1 MQTKIKSSES
11 NIESESGMVVE
22 RRFTSAGQDP
32 FESFEWIEMDV
43 QIRNPDG
50 SMADSLEGVKLP
62 SGFSGVPGTVCAQK
76 YLRKAGVPKYL
87 RNVPEDDVPVWLQRS
102 EPDHERL
109 QTVDAAERMGG
120 EIDGRQ
126 LFRRLAGTW
135 TYWGWKYG
143 YFASEADA
151 RAYFDEMCYLI
162 ASQRSAP
169 NSPQWFNTGLHWAYG
184 IEGPAQ
190 GHSYVDPDTGELGKS
205 TNAYEHP
212 QPHACFI
219 QSVSDSLVG
228 GTDSIMGLWNREA
241 LLFKYGSG
249 TGSNFSNIRGKG
261 EPLSG
266 GGTSS
271 GLLSFLKIG
280 DRAAG
285 AIKSGG
291 TTRRAAKMVTLDMDH
306 PDIEE
311 YIDWKP
317 SEEEKV
323 SALVIGSTILQKH
336 ADSIMESIWSFD
348 SDEGRFDQ
356 KTNLGLRKA
365 MVKAIHDSVPQAHI
379 KRIVDLAEQGW
390 KGMEFEVLD
399 TDWQGEA
406 YTTVSGQNSNNSVRV
421 PNSFMDAVKSG
432 DEWNLYFRTE
442 RDAAADEGRD
452 AVPCRTVD
460 AKALWDKIAYTA
472 WACADP
478 GVQFDTTINEWHTC
492 PQAGRINGSNPCSEY
507 MFLDDTACNLASI
520 NLLHYYDLDSHT
532 FQIEDFKHS
541 VRVWTATLEIS
552 VLMAQFPSESI
563 AKGSYDYRTLGLG
576 YCNIGSLLT
585 HMGIPYDDE
594 RAFSICGAITAI
606 MCGESY
612 ATSAEMASYL
622 GPFPDYERN
631 SDDMLRVMRN
641 HRRAAYNAPAEEY
654 EGITVLP
661 MGIDPKKCPKD
672 LLEAARSC
680 WDRAVMEGEEH
691 GFRNAQTTV
700 IAPTGTIGLVM
711 GADTTGIEPQFSMVQ
726 YKQLAGGGSLRIINQ
741 GLPSALSRL
750 GYSKSEAKGI
760 EEYVVGTG
768 RLSPS
773 IPHELLSNAG
783 MTSEKLS
790 EIESELPKVFH
801 VRNAFSP
808 DILGKEF
815 CVENLGLT
823 EDDFYLDEDGKEKCS
838 NPWFDTLSH
847 IGMTNEE
854 IEIANTEIIGRNT
867 IEGAPGLKDEHLPI
881 FDCAQ
886 PSGAGVRSIAP
897 SGHVNMMAAAQPF
910 ISGAISKTIN
920 MPSDCSIEDVREAYN
935 LSYATMNKACAV
947 YRDGSKLS
955 QPLMSQLV
963 DSMDLEEEDDEES
976 VVEKMVE
983 EAASALPLP
992 EPVAMPVAKALVEN
1006 YIAAKRPLPH
1016 RKRGANFKARVGG
1029 HSVRLITGEY
1039 EDGKLGE
1046 IFLLTS
1052 KEGAAW
1058 RALLSQFA
1066 IAVSIGLQHGVP
1078 IDAFVKSFTFT
1089 KFEPSGMIEGG
1100 SGRVKMSSSIIDWVF
1115 RELAIEYAGRDD
1127 LAHVPLNEE
1136 DLNPFSISR
1145 PEVTEQGLSR
1155 SQGER
1160 REVQMT
1166 LEAAVGDVD
1175 TRTRQAARERGF
1187 TGDICEDCGGSQM
1200 VRNGTCLK
1208 CNECGSTTGCS

>member
-1 MQTKIKSSES
+1 
-11 NIESESGMVVE
+11 
-22 RRFTSAGQDP
+22 
-32 FESFEWIEMDV
+32 
-43 QIRNPDG
+43 
-50 SMADSLEGVKLP
+50 
-62 SGFSGVPGTVCAQK
+62 
-76 YLRKAGVPKYL
+76 
-87 RNVPEDDVPVWLQRS
+87 
-102 EPDHERL
+102 
-109 QTVDAAERMGG
+109 
-120 EIDGRQ
+120 
-126 LFRRLAGTW
+126 
-135 TYWGWKYG
+135 
-143 YFASEADA
+143 
-151 RAYFDEMCYLI
+151 
-162 ASQRSAP
+162 
-169 NSPQWFNTGLHWAYG
+169 
-184 IEGPAQ
+184 
-190 GHSYVDPDTGELGKS
+190 
-205 TNAYEHP
+205 
-212 QPHACFI
+212 
-219 QSVSDSLVG
+219 
-228 GTDSIMGLWNREA
+228 
-241 LLFKYGSG
+241 
-249 TGSNFSNIRGKG
+249 
-261 EPLSG
+261 
-266 GGTSS
+266 
-271 GLLSFLKIG
+271 
-280 DRAAG
+280 
-285 AIKSGG
+285 
-291 TTRRAAKMVTLDMDH
+291 
-306 PDIEE
+306 
-311 YIDWKP
+311 
-317 SEEEKV
+317 
-323 SALVIGSTILQKH
+323 
-336 ADSIMESIWSFD
+336 
-348 SDEGRFDQ
+348 
-356 KTNLGLRKA
+356 
-365 MVKAIHDSVPQAHI
+365 
-379 KRIVDLAEQGW
+379 
-390 KGMEFEVLD
+390 
-399 TDWQGEA
+399 
-406 YTTVSGQNSNNSVRV
+406 
-421 PNSFMDAVKSG
+421 
-432 DEWNLYFRTE
+432 
-442 RDAAADEGRD
+442 
-452 AVPCRTVD
+452 
-460 AKALWDKIAYTA
+460 
-472 WACADP
+472 
-478 GVQFDTTINEWHTC
+478 
-492 PQAGRINGSNPCSEY
+492 
-507 MFLDDTACNLASI
+507 
-520 NLLHYYDLDSHT
+520 
-532 FQIEDFKHS
+532 
-541 VRVWTATLEIS
+541 
-552 VLMAQFPSESI
+552 
-563 AKGSYDYRTLGLG
+563 
-576 YCNIGSLLT
+576 
-585 HMGIPYDDE
+585 
-594 RAFSICGAITAI
+594 
-606 MCGESY
+606 
-612 ATSAEMASYL
+612 
-622 GPFPDYERN
+622 
-631 SDDMLRVMRN
+631 
-641 HRRAAYNAPAEEY
+641 
-654 EGITVLP
+654 
-661 MGIDPKKCPKD
+661 
-672 LLEAARSC
+672 
-680 WDRAVMEGEEH
+680 
-691 GFRNAQTTV
+691 
-700 IAPTGTIGLVM
+700 
-711 GADTTGIEPQFSMVQ
+711 MVQ

-854 IEIANTEIIGRNT
+854 IEVANTEIIGRNT

-897 SGHVNMMAAAQPF
+897 SGHVIMMAAAQPF

-963 DSMDLEEEDDEES
+963 DSMDLEEEDEEES

-1006 YIAAKRPLPH
+1006 YIASKRPLPH

-1175 TRTRQAARERGF
+1175 ARTRQAARERGF

>member
-1 MQTKIKSSES
+1 M
-11 NIESESGMVVE
+11 
-22 RRFTSAGQDP
+22 
-32 FESFEWIEMDV
+32 
-43 QIRNPDG
+43 
-50 SMADSLEGVKLP
+50 
-62 SGFSGVPGTVCAQK
+62 
-76 YLRKAGVPKYL
+76 
-87 RNVPEDDVPVWLQRS
+87 
-102 EPDHERL
+102 
-109 QTVDAAERMGG
+109 
-120 EIDGRQ
+120 
-126 LFRRLAGTW
+126 
-135 TYWGWKYG
+135 
-143 YFASEADA
+143 
-151 RAYFDEMCYLI
+151 
-162 ASQRSAP
+162 
-169 NSPQWFNTGLHWAYG
+169 
-184 IEGPAQ
+184 
-190 GHSYVDPDTGELGKS
+190 
-205 TNAYEHP
+205 
-212 QPHACFI
+212 
-219 QSVSDSLVG
+219 
-228 GTDSIMGLWNREA
+228 
-241 LLFKYGSG
+241 
-249 TGSNFSNIRGKG
+249 
-261 EPLSG
+261 
-266 GGTSS
+266 
-271 GLLSFLKIG
+271 
-280 DRAAG
+280 
-285 AIKSGG
+285 
-291 TTRRAAKMVTLDMDH
+291 
-306 PDIEE
+306 
-311 YIDWKP
+311 
-317 SEEEKV
+317 
-323 SALVIGSTILQKH
+323 
-336 ADSIMESIWSFD
+336 
-348 SDEGRFDQ
+348 
-356 KTNLGLRKA
+356 
-365 MVKAIHDSVPQAHI
+365 
-379 KRIVDLAEQGW
+379 
-390 KGMEFEVLD
+390 
-399 TDWQGEA
+399 
-406 YTTVSGQNSNNSVRV
+406 
-421 PNSFMDAVKSG
+421 
-432 DEWNLYFRTE
+432 
-442 RDAAADEGRD
+442 
-452 AVPCRTVD
+452 D
-460 AKALWDKIAYTA
+460 AKALWDKVAYTA

-661 MGIDPKKCPKD
+661 MGIDSKKCPKD

-768 RLSPS
+768 RLSPA
-773 IPHELLSNAG
+773 IPHELLTNAG

-854 IEIANTEIIGRNT
+854 IEFANTEIIGRNT

-963 DSMDLEEEDDEES
+963 DSMDLDE
-976 VVEKMVE
+976 
-983 EAASALPLP
+983 
-992 EPVAMPVAKALVEN
+992 
-1006 YIAAKRPLPH
+1006 
-1016 RKRGANFKARVGG
+1016 
-1029 HSVRLITGEY
+1029 
-1039 EDGKLGE
+1039 
-1046 IFLLTS
+1046 
-1052 KEGAAW
+1052 
-1058 RALLSQFA
+1058 
-1066 IAVSIGLQHGVP
+1066 
-1078 IDAFVKSFTFT
+1078 
-1089 KFEPSGMIEGG
+1089 
-1100 SGRVKMSSSIIDWVF
+1100 
-1115 RELAIEYAGRDD
+1115 
-1127 LAHVPLNEE
+1127 
-1136 DLNPFSISR
+1136 
-1145 PEVTEQGLSR
+1145 
-1155 SQGER
+1155 
-1160 REVQMT
+1160 
-1166 LEAAVGDVD
+1166 
-1175 TRTRQAARERGF
+1175 
-1187 TGDICEDCGGSQM
+1187 
-1200 VRNGTCLK
+1200 
-1208 CNECGSTTGCS
+1208 